1 MILRVVTLLAV
12 LALVSAC
19 TSVPQTS
26 QEGLTRAS
34 EYNAELGAQ
43 YLNAGDLKRSRQK
56 LQKALEQ
63 DADNAKANFF
73 YGLLLSRL
81 KQGGEAIG
89 YFDKA
94 IKLAPEETHYR
105 NAYGIFL
112 CNNGKFEDAL
122 EQFVTS
128 AENPF
133 NETPEFAYNNAGSCA
148 INVGKPDV
156 AEEYIREALRKN
168 PRFDSA
174 LLNMSEIMLERRNIK
189 VADAYY
195 QRYLKYGTHTADS
208 LWLGIQI
215 KRFLGDHK
223 SIEAFGDRLKRDF
236 PQSRQTL
243 QYLES
248 KQL

>member
-89 YFDKA
+89 
-94 IKLAPEETHYR
+94 LTPTH
-105 NAYGIFL
+105 
-112 CNNGKFEDAL
+112 
-122 EQFVTS
+122 Q
-128 AENPF
+128 PW
-133 NETPEFAYNNAGSCA
+133 
-148 INVGKPDV
+148 
-156 AEEYIREALRKN
+156 
-168 PRFDSA
+168 
-174 LLNMSEIMLERRNIK
+174 
-189 VADAYY
+189 VADWFRGS
-195 QRYLKYGTHTADS
+195 QTFVR
-208 LWLGIQI
+208 QI
-215 KRFLGDHK
+215 R
-223 SIEAFGDRLKRDF
+223 R
-236 PQSRQTL
+236 
-243 QYLES
+243 
-248 KQL
+248 